1 MAERG
6 RGAVACACMLFCA
19 VAPACKGDK
28 TVAPPASA
36 AAGANSAA
44 QAGLDAGASTGPAAP
59 AQPDAGAPDETADD
73 APARPSITTVAEVLF
88 LGAGEAKLAGP
99 CPVSVPAEARLRCLF
114 DERYRGDA
122 KAASLAYEL
131 WTRHAIVAGVA
142 PKHTMNGGYRG
153 MIALE
158 PAVPTG
164 ADRKHLE
171 WMVTNMKDFESFFD
185 AFAKARAD
193 AGAPPRVKFRFR
205 PLVLRFMRSPR
216 GRTPSAYASDWSVSY
231 NLAGSLWRSVDA
243 ARETMFHEIFHDN
256 DDDWSP
262 PALGEIY
269 RGILA
274 KCGTRV
280 PCLTPYTPSE
290 IQVRG
295 GTYYSFQPGNGDSVR
310 EYAADLATRFFREN
324 RDTLAGA
331 PPKKPFK
338 CGPPENA
345 RAWGLMR
352 DAYFGGQDLVPA
364 CP

>member
-1 MAERG
+1 MYVAIA
-6 RGAVACACMLFCA
+6 AV
-19 VAPACKGDK
+19 ACKGDK
-28 TVAPPASA
+28 TAAPPASA
-36 AAGANSAA
+36 AAGATSPTPAV
-44 QAGLDAGASTGPAAP
+44 DAGAARAEGDAAP
-59 AQPDAGAPDETADD
+59 PPGAGAPGESADE
-73 APARPSITTVAEVLF
+73 APARPSITEVAEVLF
-88 LGAGEAKLAGP
+88 LGAAEAKLSGP
-99 CPVSVPAEARLRCLF
+99 CPVSVPTEARFRCLF

-131 WTRHAIVAGVA
+131 WSRHAIVAGVA
-142 PKHTMNGGYRG
+142 PKHTMDGGYRG

-158 PAVPTG
+158 PAVPVA

-171 WMVTNMKDFESFFD
+171 WMVTNMKDFESFF
-185 AFAKARAD
+185 ASFAKAAD
-193 AGAPPRVKFRFR
+193 AGAPPRVRFRFR
-205 PLVLRFMRSPR
+205 PLRLRFMRSTR
-216 GRTPSAYASDWSVSY
+216 GRTPSAYANDWSVSY

-262 PALGEIY
+262 RALGEIY

-280 PCLTPYTPSE
+280 PCLGPYAPSE

-295 GTYYSFQPGNGDSVR
+295 GTYYSFQPNNGDSVR